1 MEQQID
7 ILKTGRL
14 SWDIVSRILEE
25 TVFELLRK
33 KIRIK
38 AWAEDKD
45 YWGAIAQDYRFS
57 LDDLNRL
64 MDSVQANSTVRLRTL
79 PEDDT
84 TTNSFGMDWE
94 SFCSSENSR
103 QIGLIGILRNLAC
116 GCSAIPAAKR
126 IRILRRAFEF
136 SAERQAHE
144 R

>member
-45 YWGAIAQDYRFS
+45 YWGAIALDYR
-57 LDDLNRL
+57 
-64 MDSVQANSTVRLRTL
+64 
-79 PEDDT
+79 
-84 TTNSFGMDWE
+84 
-94 SFCSSENSR
+94 
-103 QIGLIGILRNLAC
+103 
-116 GCSAIPAAKR
+116 SA
-126 IRILRRAFEF
+126 
-136 SAERQAHE
+136 
-144 R
+144 

>member
-1 MEQQID
+1 MEEQID

-84 TTNSFGMDWE
+84 TTNSFGMDLGE
-94 SFCSSENSR
+94 
-103 QIGLIGILRNLAC
+103 LLL
-116 GCSAIPAAKR
+116 KR
-126 IRILRRAFEF
+126 KL
-136 SAERQAHE
+136 QANWSD
-144 R
+144 

>member
-45 YWGAIAQDYRFS
+45 YWGAIALDYRFS

-64 MDSVQANSTVRLRTL
+64 MDSV
-79 PEDDT
+79 
-84 TTNSFGMDWE
+84 
-94 SFCSSENSR
+94 
-103 QIGLIGILRNLAC
+103 
-116 GCSAIPAAKR
+116 
-126 IRILRRAFEF
+126 
-136 SAERQAHE
+136 
-144 R
+144 